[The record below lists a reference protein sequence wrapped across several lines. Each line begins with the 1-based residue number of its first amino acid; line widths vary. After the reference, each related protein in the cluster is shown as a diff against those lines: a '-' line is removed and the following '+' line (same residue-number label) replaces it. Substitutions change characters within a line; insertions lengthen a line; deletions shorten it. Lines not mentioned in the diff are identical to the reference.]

1 MLGRFLRILV
11 VSLVAASTL
20 SVSPGAADDGPW
32 KPLGGKVEPGYDVVD
47 PDILL
52 TDLLSGGMSFSGSH
66 DPRVSLSDDGTR
78 VAIAR
83 PEALVTA
90 SGIRTGIVRV
100 YDLIP
105 ATSKWKQV
113 SGNLFAQDSEQTFG
127 SSISLSGD
135 GSLLAVAQHPT
146 DEPDDAARHAIVD
159 SAVAEAAEAA
169 KVLAAART
177 LASAAKR
184 ELTTASAALAEAKAE
199 DAVFATASVT
209 FATASVTF
217 DTASETFR
225 DSNAVT
231 DADIESARVA
241 INAARTTFQEAET
254 TFKEATSEAA
264 ARHATLSTAV
274 DDATAKKVDRDA
286 AVAAASRA
294 VAAAGSA
301 VKAAND
307 VGPRDSKN
315 ARSVQLFDLSET
327 GTTNRR
333 TPISNAFPGD
343 ETKNGLDPELGFG
356 KSVSLSDDGSRIA
369 VSSENNIRVY
379 DLTDGPTTLLGLTT
393 IPVTNGKDAV
403 RNSFPA
409 GSGAVLS
416 GDGLRV
422 AFVPAF
428 STPTNPVLHR
438 HQVEVYHLTD
448 ATAPVWNRVG
458 SFTATKHGFAAVE
471 SLALDKD
478 GSTLVVGIAAIP
490 SADPPYDVG
499 RVEVYDQATHV
510 WKKRLDKRPP
520 SADSLLQGLAFGDS
534 VSVSDDGSRVAIGG
548 TSTGRVIEYD
558 SAKGSWQA
566 IQFPDPD
573 PLNTNKPPLTNNVP
587 GEKVS
592 LSANGRTL
600 ATAPL
605 GGTVKVWVLNHAPVF
620 NTVTVTQSKT
630 GLPLATASDA
640 DGDTITYSLD
650 PAAQSVFNIDAATGQ
665 VTFKTAPVYDP
676 ADASNNSHTFTVTA
690 SDGQEI
696 ATKKVSIVVTETAVF
711 RSPANP
717 ACAVGAQQPHGFND
731 VAGSFAHA
739 DITCI
744 AALGVT
750 VGTSDTTY
758 SPARKVTREEMAAFL
773 GRLYRNV
780 TGKECAA
787 TDHGFGDVPST
798 SYANGDV
805 GCLKNLKVV
814 TAAEGFRP
822 SDDLTRL
829 EAGQMMARLYREI
842 SGEDDCSADAHGFT
856 DVASVTEDA
865 QKDIRCI
872 KATGITTGTSATAYS
887 PGKTMTREMMAAFLA
902 RLYRLVIV

>member
-20 SVSPGAADDGPW
+20 SVSPGAATSTPFGNP
-32 KPLGGKVEPGYDVVD
+32 PLEWEVLGTTSDRPSILPGYDAVD
-47 PDILL
+47 PDV
-52 TDLLSGGMSFSGSH
+52 GGGTPR
-66 DPRVSLSDDGTR
+66 DPLVSLSDDGTR
-78 VAIAR
+78 VAIAS
-83 PEALVTA
+83 PQATVAA
-90 SGIRTGIVRV
+90 SGARRGIVRV
-100 YDLIP
+100 YDLT
-105 ATSKWKQV
+105 AGSTWKQV
-113 SGNLFAQDSEQTFG
+113 SRNLFAQESGKTFG
-127 SSISLSGD
+127 ESISLSGD
-135 GSLLAVAQHPT
+135 GSLLAVSQRST
-146 DEPDDAARHAIVD
+146 DETASLAFLIKASSDAA
-159 SAVAEAAEAA
+159 
-169 KVLAAART
+169 
-177 LASAAKR
+177 
-184 ELTTASAALAEAKAE
+184 AALKIAKGLFDARGIVADDLQDQVNNDPSVVSAE
-199 DAVFATASVT
+199 DAVATAEAAVVAAPAVADLVVGVV
-209 FATASVTF
+209 ATA
-217 DTASETFR
+217 
-225 DSNAVT
+225 
-231 DADIESARVA
+231 
-241 INAARTTFQEAET
+241 NAALNTANRNLDDAKIAVGAAALAAKTALGTAET
-254 TFKEATSEAA
+254 AL
-264 ARHATLSTAV
+264 R
-274 DDATAKKVDRDA
+274 TAKTAADNA
-286 AVAAASRA
+286 ELAVAERL
-294 VAAAGSA
+294 
-301 VKAAND
+301 KD
-307 VGPRDSKN
+307 RP
-315 ARSVQLFDLSET
+315 RSVELFDLSEA
-327 GTTNRR
+327 GTASRR
-333 TPISNAFPGD
+333 DYISNAFAKAG
-343 ETKNGLDPELGFG
+343 TKGLDPESGFG

-369 VSSENNIRVY
+369 VSSDNNIRVY
-379 DLTDGPTTLLGLTT
+379 DLTDGLTT
-393 IPVTNGKDAV
+393 PLGVTTTPVPNGLDDLTNT
-403 RNSFPA
+403 FPE

-422 AFVPAF
+422 AFVPDA
-428 STPTNPVLHR
+428 PTKHQVSA

-448 ATAPVWNRVG
+448 APTPVWNRVA
-458 SFTATKHGFAAVE
+458 SFTATNHNRLAAVG

-478 GSTLVVGIAAIP
+478 GSTLVVRSSG
-490 SADPPYDVG
+490 SSGTVQ
-499 RVEVYDQATHV
+499 VYDQTGHA
-510 WKKRLDKRPP
+510 WSQRLSSP
-520 SADSLLQGLAFGDS
+520 GDGNS
-534 VSVSDDGSRVAIGG
+534 VSVSDDGLRVAIGG
-548 TSTGRVIEYD
+548 SRAGIGSDTEVSVKQYSG
-558 SAKGSWQA
+558 AKWLPTVFGTPADAVGQ
-566 IQFPDPD
+566 
-573 PLNTNKPPLTNNVP
+573 N
-587 GEKVS
+587 VS
-592 LSANGRTL
+592 LSANGRTV
-600 ATAPL
+600 AIANSN
-605 GGTVKVWVLNHAPVF
+605 GKVQVWALNHEPEF

-696 ATKKVSIVVTETAVF
+696 AEKTVRIVVTETAVF

-717 ACAVGAQQPHGFND
+717 ACAEGAQRPHGFND

-758 SPARKVTREEMAAFL
+758 SPADNVTREQMAAFL

-805 GCLKNLKVV
+805 GCLKNLEVL

-856 DVASVTEDA
+856 DVASVTDEDA
-865 QKDIRCI
+865 QEDIRCI

>member
-1 MLGRFLRILV
+1 MLGRILRILV

-20 SVSPGAADDGPW
+20 SVSPGAAASGPLDEPPQKW
-32 KPLGGKVEPGYDVVD
+32 TVLGQD
-47 PDILL
+47 PDPTRPTILPGNDIADQ
-52 TDLLSGGMSFSGSH
+52 TIGDPVIGGTR
-66 DPRVSLSDDGTR
+66 DPRVSLSDDGNR
-78 VAIAR
+78 VAIAS
-83 PEALVTA
+83 PNAIVTA
-90 SGIRTGIVRV
+90 SGRRTGIVRV
-100 YDLIP
+100 YDLTP
-105 ATSKWKQV
+105 GSTWKQV
-113 SGNLFAQDSEQTFG
+113 SANLFAENSGQTFG
-127 SSISLSGD
+127 ESISLSGD
-135 GSLLAVAQHPT
+135 GSLLAVSQKSTAEAGSLASLFKDRDAKAAAAKAARGLADAQDT
-146 DEPDDAARHAIVD
+146 VADELRDQVNNDPDVVTARKAALKADALKDANVGSTFAAAAAAEAVDAAGAVTRAVEAAEERTVVGDAEEAAEEAADDADDAEEAADDAAT
-159 SAVAEAAEAA
+159 
-169 KVLAAART
+169 KVKSRL
-177 LASAAKR
+177 
-184 ELTTASAALAEAKAE
+184 KA
-199 DAVFATASVT
+199 
-209 FATASVTF
+209 
-217 DTASETFR
+217 
-225 DSNAVT
+225 
-231 DADIESARVA
+231 
-241 INAARTTFQEAET
+241 Q
-254 TFKEATSEAA
+254 
-264 ARHATLSTAV
+264 
-274 DDATAKKVDRDA
+274 
-286 AVAAASRA
+286 
-294 VAAAGSA
+294 
-301 VKAAND
+301 
-307 VGPRDSKN
+307 P
-315 ARSVQLFDLSET
+315 RSVQLFDLSET
-327 GTTNRR
+327 GTASRRSPITN
-333 TPISNAFPGD
+333 PFPEND
-343 ETKNGLDPELGFG
+343 TRKGLAAVSGFG
-356 KSVSLSDDGSRIA
+356 ENVSLSDDGSRIA
-369 VSSENNIRVY
+369 VSSDNNIRVY
-379 DLTDGPTTLLGLTT
+379 DLTDGPTTLLGLITT
-393 IPVTNGKDAV
+393 PVANGLDTV
-403 RNSFPA
+403 TNSFPA

-422 AFVPAF
+422 AFVPGAQ
-428 STPTNPVLHR
+428 TPRNPVLEA
-438 HQVEVYHLTD
+438 HQVEVYHLTAE
-448 ATAPVWNRVG
+448 ATPVWNRVA
-458 SFTATKHGFAAVE
+458 SFTASRHVRLATLG

-478 GSTLVVGIAAIP
+478 GSTLVVR
-490 SADPPYDVG
+490 SSDDSV
-499 RVEVYDQATHV
+499 RVYDEGSHA
-510 WKKRLDKRPP
+510 WKQRKVLPVTAK
-520 SADSLLQGLAFGDS
+520 S
-534 VSVSDDGSRVAIGG
+534 VSVSDDGLRVA
-548 TSTGRVIEYD
+548 SGRDDVVSVHEYLG
-558 SAKGSWQA
+558 AKNSWKRH
-566 IQFPDPD
+566 QFITD
-573 PLNTNKPPLTNNVP
+573 VP
-587 GEKVS
+587 GENVS

-600 ATAPL
+600 AIAHSV
-605 GGTVKVWVLNHAPVF
+605 GTVHVQALNHAPVF

-696 ATKKVSIVVTETAVF
+696 AEKTVRIVVTETAVF

-717 ACAVGAQQPHGFND
+717 ACAEGAQRPHGFND

-805 GCLKNLKVV
+805 GCLKNLNVV
-814 TAAEGFRP
+814 TAASGFRP

-842 SGEDDCSADAHGFT
+842 SGEDDCSADAHAFT
-856 DVASVTEDA
+856 DVASVTDDDA